1 MRSPE
6 LESLYH
12 EMREQARDGAQPKW
26 NGQMIKAIEIALPP
40 IIEQRHIV
48 AYLDSLQAR
57 VDALKTLQAE
67 TQAELDA
74 LLPAMLDKVFKGE
87 L

>member
-1 MRSPE
+1 
-6 LESLYH
+6 
-12 EMREQARDGAQPKW
+12 
-26 NGQMIKAIEIALPP
+26 MIKAIEIALHP

-48 AYLDSLQAR
+48 AYLDSLQAK

-74 LLPAMLDKVFKGE
+74 LLPAMLDKAFKEE